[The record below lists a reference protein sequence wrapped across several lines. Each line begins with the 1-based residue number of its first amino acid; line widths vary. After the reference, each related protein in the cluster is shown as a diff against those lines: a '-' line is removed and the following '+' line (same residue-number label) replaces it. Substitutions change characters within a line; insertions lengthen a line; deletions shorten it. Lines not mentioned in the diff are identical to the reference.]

1 MTRSER
7 RELLRKIYAV
17 STGVHY
23 TPAELAEIYAAYS
36 NGGWEAVRS
45 TIFRHKGIDVGV
57 GEQKAQRTPRPSKH
71 TPRLSEV
78 QGKTYQE
85 PLNEYITSDTD
96 DIDDTDDTNNNRRW
110 IGILLLGSLVGMALL

>member
-1 MTRSER
+1 MNRSER

-23 TPAELAEIYAAYS
+23 TPGELSEIYAAYS
-36 NGGWEAVRS
+36 SGGWEAVRS

-57 GEQKAQRTPRPSKH
+57 GEQKAQRTPRPSH
-71 TPRLSEV
+71 TPRPSEV
-78 QGKTYQE
+78 QRKPHQA
-85 PLNEYITSDTD
+85 PLNEYTIADTD
-96 DIDDTDDTNNNRRW
+96 DTDDTDDTNDNRRW